1 MKIPCSVVRDLLPLY
16 AEDMIEEETRALV
29 DEHLE
34 ECSECSQRLEEIK
47 ATAAVP
53 AENTTVDTAKPL
65 LALKKMINKRRWM
78 TAAIAALCVFILLV
92 SAFHRINDMH
102 QVPWEEGLIQ
112 VIGVEKMADVEKRN
126 SPFPEEE
133 EAIQQPDESR
143 VLTLQFDSKITG
155 INSAREIM
163 EDGTVTEI
171 IQGWSNN
178 PNKKLTGDYS
188 EITFCPVPDR
198 VMYDTGNGQVLLW
211 GEPADGGVVIM
222 PRLAL
227 ASYAILACCLASLSA
242 LLWFLFRNRQCAPI
256 FRQVFFAPVSYLAGH
271 LLIKGFHAR
280 TFFLEDDLGCILL
293 VGAAVYALLTL
304 GWTAWQQQKRDK
316 GTEPLQN

>member
-16 AEDMIEEETRALV
+16 AEEMIEEETRALV

-34 ECSECSQRLEEIK
+34 DCADCSQKLEEIK
-47 ATAAVP
+47 AAAPVP
-53 AENTTVDTAKPL
+53 AENTAVDSAKPL
-65 LALKKMINKRRWM
+65 LVLKKMINKRRWI

-92 SAFHRINDMH
+92 SAFHRINEWH

-112 VIGVEKMADVEKRN
+112 VTGVEKMADVEKRN
-126 SPFPEEE
+126 NPFPEEE
-133 EAIQQPDESR
+133 ETIKQPDESK
-143 VLTLQFDSKITG
+143 VLTFQVDSKISG
-155 INSAREIM
+155 IHSVHEKNEN
-163 EDGTVTEI
+163 GTTTI

-178 PNKKLTGDYS
+178 PNRKLTGDYA
-188 EITFCPVPDR
+188 ENTIYPVPDR
-198 VMYDTGNGQVLLW
+198 LLYDTGDGQILLW
-211 GEPADGGVVIM
+211 GEPMDESLVIM

-242 LLWFLFRNRQCAPI
+242 LLWFLFRNKKDAFI
-256 FRQVFFAPVSYLAGH
+256 FRQVFFAPVSYLTGH

-280 TFFLEDDLGCILL
+280 TFFLDNDLGCILL

-304 GWTAWQQQKRDK
+304 GWIVWQQRKS
-316 GTEPLQN
+316 TL

>member
-16 AEDMIEEETRALV
+16 AEEMIEEETRALV

-34 ECSECSQRLEEIK
+34 ECSECSQKLEEIK
-47 ATAAVP
+47 AAAAVP
-53 AENTTVDTAKPL
+53 AENTAVDTAKPL
-65 LALKKMINKRRWM
+65 LALKKTINKRRRI
-78 TAAIAALCVFILLV
+78 TAAIAALCVFILLF
-92 SAFHRINDMH
+92 SAFHRINEWH

-112 VIGVEKMADVEKRN
+112 VTGVEKMADVEKRN

-133 EAIQQPDESR
+133 EAIRLPDESMG
-143 VLTLQFDSKITG
+143 LTIQFDSKISG
-155 INSAREIM
+155 IHSTM
-163 EDGTVTEI
+163 EKNENGTTEI
-171 IQGWSNN
+171 IQGWSSN

-188 EITFCPVPDR
+188 ECSINPVPDR
-198 VMYDTGNGQVLLW
+198 LLYDTGSGQILLW
-211 GEPADGGVVIM
+211 GEPMDGSLVVM

-242 LLWFLFRNRQCAPI
+242 LLWFLFRNRQCASI
-256 FRQVFFAPVSYLAGH
+256 LRQVFFAPVSYLAGH

-280 TFFLEDDLGCILL
+280 TFFLEDDLGSILL

-304 GWTAWQQQKRDK
+304 GWTAWQQRKRDN

>member
-16 AEDMIEEETRALV
+16 AEDMIEEETRTLV

-34 ECSECSQRLEEIK
+34 DCSDCSQKLEEIK
-47 ATAAVP
+47 AAAAVP
-53 AENTTVDTAKPL
+53 AENTAVDTAKPL
-65 LALKKMINKRRWM
+65 LALKKTINKRRRI
-78 TAAIAALCVFILLV
+78 TAAIAALCVFILLF
-92 SAFHRINDMH
+92 SAFHRINEWH

-112 VIGVEKMADVEKRN
+112 VIGIEKMADVEKRN

-133 EAIQQPDESR
+133 EAIRLPDESMG
-143 VLTLQFDSKITG
+143 LTIQFDSKISGLHST
-155 INSAREIM
+155 M
-163 EDGTVTEI
+163 EKNENGTTEI
-171 IQGWSNN
+171 IQGWSSN

-188 EITFCPVPDR
+188 ECTINPVPDR
-198 VMYDTGNGQVLLW
+198 LLYDTGNGQILLW

-227 ASYAILACCLASLSA
+227 ASYAILACCIASLSA
-242 LLWFLFRNRQCAPI
+242 LLWFLFRNRQCASI
-256 FRQVFFAPVSYLAGH
+256 LRQFFFAPVSYLAGH

-304 GWTAWQQQKRDK
+304 GWTAWQQRKRDK

>member
-16 AEDMIEEETRALV
+16 AEEMIEEETRALV

-34 ECSECSQRLEEIK
+34 ECSECSQKLEEIK
-47 ATAAVP
+47 AATAVP
-53 AENTTVDTAKPL
+53 AENTAVDTAKPL
-65 LALKKMINKRRWM
+65 LALKKTINKRRRI
-78 TAAIAALCVFILLV
+78 TAAIAALCVFILLF
-92 SAFHRINDMH
+92 SAFHRINEWH

-112 VIGVEKMADVEKRN
+112 VTGVEKMADVEKRN

-133 EAIQQPDESR
+133 EAIRLPDESMG
-143 VLTLQFDSKITG
+143 LTIQFDSKISG
-155 INSAREIM
+155 IHSTM
-163 EDGTVTEI
+163 EKNENGTTEI
-171 IQGWSNN
+171 IQGWSSN

-188 EITFCPVPDR
+188 ECSINPVPDR
-198 VMYDTGNGQVLLW
+198 LLYDTGSGQILLW
-211 GEPADGGVVIM
+211 GEPMDGSLVVM

-242 LLWFLFRNRQCAPI
+242 LLWFLFRNRQCASI
-256 FRQVFFAPVSYLAGH
+256 LRQVFFAPVSYLAGH

-280 TFFLEDDLGCILL
+280 TFFLEDDLGSILL

-304 GWTAWQQQKRDK
+304 GWTAWQQRKRDN

>member
-16 AEDMIEEETRALV
+16 AEEMIEEETRALV

-34 ECSECSQRLEEIK
+34 ECSECSQRLEEIR
-47 ATAAVP
+47 AAAAVP
-53 AENTTVDTAKPL
+53 AENTAVDTAKPL
-65 LALKKMINKRRWM
+65 LALKKTINKRRRI
-78 TAAIAALCVFILLV
+78 TAAIAALCVFILLF
-92 SAFHRINDMH
+92 SAFHRINEWH

-112 VIGVEKMADVEKRN
+112 VTGVEKMADVEKRN

-133 EAIQQPDESR
+133 EAIRLPDELMG
-143 VLTLQFDSKITG
+143 LTIQFDSKISG
-155 INSAREIM
+155 IHSTM
-163 EDGTVTEI
+163 EKNENGTTEI
-171 IQGWSNN
+171 IQGWSSN

-188 EITFCPVPDR
+188 ECSINPVPDR
-198 VMYDTGNGQVLLW
+198 LLYDTGSGQILLW
-211 GEPADGGVVIM
+211 GEPMDGSLVVM

-242 LLWFLFRNRQCAPI
+242 LLWFLFRNRQCASI
-256 FRQVFFAPVSYLAGH
+256 LRQVFFAPVSYLAGH

-280 TFFLEDDLGCILL
+280 TFFLEDDLGSILL

-304 GWTAWQQQKRDK
+304 GWTAWQQRKRDN

>member
-16 AEDMIEEETRALV
+16 AEEMIEEETRALV

-34 ECSECSQRLEEIK
+34 ECSECSQKLEEIK
-47 ATAAVP
+47 AAAAVP
-53 AENTTVDTAKPL
+53 AENTAVDTAKPL
-65 LALKKMINKRRWM
+65 LALKKTINKRRRI
-78 TAAIAALCVFILLV
+78 TAAIAALCVFILLF
-92 SAFHRINDMH
+92 SAFHRINEWH

-112 VIGVEKMADVEKRN
+112 VTGVEKMADVEKRN

-133 EAIQQPDESR
+133 EAIRLPDESMG
-143 VLTLQFDSKITG
+143 LTIQFDSKISG
-155 INSAREIM
+155 IHSTM
-163 EDGTVTEI
+163 EKNENGTTEI
-171 IQGWSNN
+171 IQGWSSN

-188 EITFCPVPDR
+188 ECSINPVPDR
-198 VMYDTGNGQVLLW
+198 LLYDTGSGQILLW
-211 GEPADGGVVIM
+211 GEPMDGSLVVM

-242 LLWFLFRNRQCAPI
+242 LLWFLFRNRQCASI
-256 FRQVFFAPVSYLAGH
+256 LRQVFFAPVSYLAGH

-304 GWTAWQQQKRDK
+304 GWTAWQQRKRDN

>member
-16 AEDMIEEETRALV
+16 AEEMIEEETRALV

-34 ECSECSQRLEEIK
+34 ECSECSQKLEEIK
-47 ATAAVP
+47 AAAAVP
-53 AENTTVDTAKPL
+53 AENTAVDTAKPL
-65 LALKKMINKRRWM
+65 LALKKTINKRRRI

-92 SAFHRINDMH
+92 SAFHRINEWH

-112 VIGVEKMADVEKRN
+112 VTGVEKMADVEKRN

-133 EAIQQPDESR
+133 EAIRLPDESMG
-143 VLTLQFDSKITG
+143 LTIQFDSKISG
-155 INSAREIM
+155 IHSTM
-163 EDGTVTEI
+163 EKNENGTTEI
-171 IQGWSNN
+171 IQGWSSN

-188 EITFCPVPDR
+188 ECSINPVPDR
-198 VMYDTGNGQVLLW
+198 LLYDTGSGQILLW
-211 GEPADGGVVIM
+211 GEPMDGSLVVM

-242 LLWFLFRNRQCAPI
+242 LLWFLFRNRQCASI
-256 FRQVFFAPVSYLAGH
+256 LRQVFFAPVSYLAGH

-280 TFFLEDDLGCILL
+280 TFFLEDDLGSILL

-304 GWTAWQQQKRDK
+304 GWTAWQQRKRDN

>member
-16 AEDMIEEETRALV
+16 AEEMTEEETRALV

-34 ECSECSQRLEEIK
+34 ECSECSKRLEEIR
-47 ATAAVP
+47 AAAAVP
-53 AENTTVDTAKPL
+53 AENTAVDTAKPL
-65 LALKKMINKRRWM
+65 LALKKTINKRRRI
-78 TAAIAALCVFILLV
+78 TAAIAALCVFILLF
-92 SAFHRINDMH
+92 SAFHRINEWH

-112 VIGVEKMADVEKRN
+112 VIGIEKMADVEKRN

-133 EAIQQPDESR
+133 EAIRLPDESMG
-143 VLTLQFDSKITG
+143 LTIQFDSKISG
-155 INSAREIM
+155 IHSTM
-163 EDGTVTEI
+163 EKNENGTTEI
-171 IQGWSNN
+171 IQGWSSN

-188 EITFCPVPDR
+188 ECTINPVPDR
-198 VMYDTGNGQVLLW
+198 LLYDTGNGQILLW

-227 ASYAILACCLASLSA
+227 ASYAILACCIASLSA
-242 LLWFLFRNRQCAPI
+242 LLWFLFRNRQCASI
-256 FRQVFFAPVSYLAGH
+256 LRQVFFAPVSYLAGH

-280 TFFLEDDLGCILL
+280 TFFLEDDLGNILL

-304 GWTAWQQQKRDK
+304 GWTVWQQQKRDK

>member
-16 AEDMIEEETRALV
+16 AEEMTEEETRALV

-34 ECSECSQRLEEIK
+34 ECSECSKRLEEIR
-47 ATAAVP
+47 AAAAVP
-53 AENTTVDTAKPL
+53 AENTAVDTAKPL
-65 LALKKMINKRRWM
+65 LALKKTINKRRRI
-78 TAAIAALCVFILLV
+78 TAAIAALCVFILLF
-92 SAFHRINDMH
+92 SAFHRINEWH

-112 VIGVEKMADVEKRN
+112 VIGIEKMADVEKRN

-133 EAIQQPDESR
+133 EAIRLPDESMG
-143 VLTLQFDSKITG
+143 LTIQFDSKISG
-155 INSAREIM
+155 IHSTM
-163 EDGTVTEI
+163 EKNENGTTEI
-171 IQGWSNN
+171 IQGWSSN

-188 EITFCPVPDR
+188 ECTINPVPDR
-198 VMYDTGNGQVLLW
+198 LLYDTGNGQILLW

-227 ASYAILACCLASLSA
+227 ASYAILACCIASLSA
-242 LLWFLFRNRQCAPI
+242 LLWFLFRNRQCASI
-256 FRQVFFAPVSYLAGH
+256 LRQVFFVPVSYLAGH

-280 TFFLEDDLGCILL
+280 TFFLEDDLGSILL

-304 GWTAWQQQKRDK
+304 GWTAWQQRKRDK

>member
-16 AEDMIEEETRALV
+16 AEDMIEEETRTLV

-34 ECSECSQRLEEIK
+34 DCSECSQKLEEIK
-47 ATAAVP
+47 AAAAVP
-53 AENTTVDTAKPL
+53 AENTAVDTAKPL
-65 LALKKMINKRRWM
+65 LALKKTINKRRRI
-78 TAAIAALCVFILLV
+78 TAAIAALCVFILLF
-92 SAFHRINDMH
+92 SAFHRINEWH

-112 VIGVEKMADVEKRN
+112 VTGVEKMADVEKRN

-133 EAIQQPDESR
+133 EAIRLPDESMG
-143 VLTLQFDSKITG
+143 LTIQFDSKISGLHST
-155 INSAREIM
+155 M
-163 EDGTVTEI
+163 EKNENGTTEI
-171 IQGWSNN
+171 IQGWSSN

-188 EITFCPVPDR
+188 ECSINPVPDR
-198 VMYDTGNGQVLLW
+198 LLYDTGSGQILLW

-242 LLWFLFRNRQCAPI
+242 LLWFLFRNRQCASI
-256 FRQVFFAPVSYLAGH
+256 LRQFFFAPVSYLAGH

-304 GWTAWQQQKRDK
+304 GWTAWQQRKRDK

>member
-16 AEDMIEEETRALV
+16 AEEMTEEETRTLV

-53 AENTTVDTAKPL
+53 AENTAVDTAKPL
-65 LALKKMINKRRWM
+65 LALKKTINKRRRI
-78 TAAIAALCVFILLV
+78 TAAIAALCVFILLF
-92 SAFHRINDMH
+92 SAFHRINEWH

-112 VIGVEKMADVEKRN
+112 VIGIEKMADVEKRN
-126 SPFPEEE
+126 NPFPEEE
-133 EAIQQPDESR
+133 EAIRLPDESMG
-143 VLTLQFDSKITG
+143 LTLQFDSKISG
-155 INSAREIM
+155 IHSTM
-163 EDGTVTEI
+163 EKNENGTTEI
-171 IQGWSNN
+171 IQGWSSN

-188 EITFCPVPDR
+188 ECSINPVPDR
-198 VMYDTGNGQVLLW
+198 LLYDTGSGQILLW
-211 GEPADGGVVIM
+211 GEPMDESLVVM

-242 LLWFLFRNRQCAPI
+242 LLWFLFRNRQCASI
-256 FRQVFFAPVSYLAGH
+256 LRQVFFAPVSYLAGH
-271 LLIKGFHAR
+271 LLIKGFHTR

-304 GWTAWQQQKRDK
+304 GWTAWQQRKRDK

>member
-16 AEDMIEEETRALV
+16 AEEMIEEETRALV

-34 ECSECSQRLEEIK
+34 ECSECSQKLEEIK
-47 ATAAVP
+47 AAAAVP
-53 AENTTVDTAKPL
+53 AENTAVDTAKPL
-65 LALKKMINKRRWM
+65 LALKKTINKRRRI
-78 TAAIAALCVFILLV
+78 TAAIAALCVFILLF
-92 SAFHRINDMH
+92 SAFHRINEWH

-133 EAIQQPDESR
+133 EAIRLPDESMG
-143 VLTLQFDSKITG
+143 LTIQFDSKISG
-155 INSAREIM
+155 IHSTM
-163 EDGTVTEI
+163 EKNENGTTEI
-171 IQGWSNN
+171 IQGWSSN

-188 EITFCPVPDR
+188 ECSINPVPDR
-198 VMYDTGNGQVLLW
+198 LLYDTGSGQILLW
-211 GEPADGGVVIM
+211 GEPMDGSLVVM

-242 LLWFLFRNRQCAPI
+242 LLWFLFRNRQCASI
-256 FRQVFFAPVSYLAGH
+256 LRQVFFAPVSYLAGH

-304 GWTAWQQQKRDK
+304 GWTAWQQRKRDK